1 MVFKLAKMVAKHL
14 GFFYMKICRQELKKI
29 AQSGHTDQH
38 DDDLD
43 FRVGGIVSFNCL
55 HPPLPNFK

>member
-43 FRVGGIVSFNCL
+43 AAEF
-55 HPPLPNFK
+55 